1 MEWNARH
8 GWWHFMKLLPG
19 FRDFFPEDC
28 ARRNALTALWRETA
42 RRHGFLEYDGPVLES
57 TDLYRKK
64 SGGELF
70 GQLFQFEDKG
80 GRDVSMRPEMT
91 PTFARMIIAS
101 ERQYRKPI
109 KWFSIVSCFRHEKQ
123 QRGRLREFIQ
133 FNADLVG
140 ESGPA
145 ADADI
150 IALTID
156 IFRACGLGEKE
167 IVVRLSSRDA
177 WMNFLTT
184 RGIDLER
191 VQDFLQII
199 DKLERSK
206 PEEQALKLA
215 EFSTTLEEVRAFIA
229 EPTGA
234 STELDALIANLEA
247 RGLAGFCEIDLTI
260 VRGLAYYT
268 GTVFEVFD
276 RERKSRALAGGG
288 RYDRLLHALSDG
300 SVDLPA
306 IGVGIGDVTLNDLL
320 DSLTIRSPRLAE
332 LLDAAS
338 KLDVFL
344 VIADESRREAAL
356 RLATELRDANL
367 RVDFSSK
374 EMKVGKQFQV
384 AEQSLAAVAVVLGAE
399 WPAAKLKVL
408 ADRTEVETTR
418 ETLAADLEKILRR
431 SGGE

>member
-1 MEWNARH
+1 MERIAGH
-8 GWWHFMKLLPG
+8 GWWQFMKLLPG
-19 FRDFFPEDC
+19 FRDFFPADC

-42 RRHGFLEYDGPVLES
+42 RRHGFMEYDGPVLES

-64 SGGELF
+64 SGGEIF

-91 PTFARMIIAS
+91 PTFARMIIAA

-150 IALTID
+150 ITLTLD
-156 IFRACGLGEKE
+156 IFRACGLGENE

-177 WMNFLTT
+177 WMNFLTA

-191 VQDFLQII
+191 AQDFLQII

-215 EFSTTLEEVRAFIA
+215 EFNTTLDEVRAFIA
-229 EPTGA
+229 SPAGA
-234 STELDALIANLEA
+234 SNELDALIANLKA
-247 RGLAGFCEIDLTI
+247 RGLGGFCEIDLTI

-300 SVDLPA
+300 GVDLPA

-320 DSLTIRSPRLAE
+320 DSLEIRSPRMSE

-338 KLDVFL
+338 KLDLYL
-344 VIADESRREAAL
+344 VIADESRRDAAL
-356 RLATELRDANL
+356 QLSTQLRDEGL

-384 AEQSLAAVAVVLGAE
+384 AEQSQAAVALVLGSE

-408 ADRTEVETTR
+408 ADRTEVDTTR
-418 ETLAADLEKILRR
+418 ETLLADLEKILRR